1 MHTYPHSASSPTYRK
16 DGGQTSG
23 ASQNEGGVTA
33 PMITETASVAFT
45 Q

>member
-16 DGGQTSG
+16 GGGQTSG
-23 ASQNEGGVTA
+23 GGQNEGGVTA